1 MLRTETLKYLIDFMA
16 GTNVPDGIVGYTSD
30 HNDFANYKIVIIPC
44 GFFDDDIFLTEKS
57 MPKECQTIGGVPFLF
72 GEPKTEIVGNTLVVK
87 ADLIASAY
95 FLLSRYEELI
105 NCKRDEHN
113 RFCGKDSVAGRFGFI
128 DRPVVDEYGQ
138 LLRQWLR
145 DAGIE
150 INNPPEEFNNI
161 YLTHDADKLTQ
172 YRNLRGMTGGLLR
185 AIKNISARKLKS
197 VADAIAKGPLSD
209 PLFTFADMLNTDKKV
224 KKAQSIVFI
233 KAVKKATVSFDKPA
247 YNLSSADAQTL
258 INICKSS
265 NCKIGLH
272 TSYLSGE
279 MPNIIHSEKD
289 RLESAVGE
297 NIVLNRWHFLRSGKP
312 DNMNKLA
319 ECGITDDF
327 SIGFADIAGFR
338 LGTCRAVRWID
349 PTTMTLTNLTLHPL
363 TIMDCTLDDYMKL
376 DETEAF
382 DYCKKLIDNVKKHN
396 GDLSLLWHNTSVSS
410 LNNSYHKRLYTKLI
424 DYISK

>member
-1 MLRTETLKYLIDFMA
+1 MLRTDTLKYLIDFMV

-30 HNDFANYKIVIIPC
+30 SNCYANYKIVIVPC

-57 MPKECQTIGGVPFLF
+57 MPKECQAIDGVPFLF
-72 GEPKTEIVGNTLVVK
+72 GEPITEKAGNTLLVK

-138 LLRQWLR
+138 LLRQWIR
-145 DAGIE
+145 DAGFDM
-150 INNPPEEFNNI
+150 PEPENAFNNI
-161 YLTHDADKLTQ
+161 FLTHDADKLTQ

-185 AIKNISARKLKS
+185 AMKNISASRFKS

-247 YNLSSADAQTL
+247 YNLSSEDAQTL

-289 RLESAVGE
+289 RLERAIGE
-297 NIVLNRWHFLRSGKP
+297 NITYNRWHFLRCGTP
-312 DNMNKLA
+312 DNLNKLA
-319 ECGITDDF
+319 DCGITDDF